1 MFIQRFTSIL
11 IVLCLMMVT
20 TTSIT
25 AEERFADSVGRVSIG
40 TVKSTSP
47 LQVPFITWGGD
58 IATFYANGGKTT
70 KSGTIFNKKG
80 LNLRLVQGD
89 DFIQQV
95 KDYMAGKSP
104 FLRGTF
110 RMIGLASEV
119 IGRDART
126 KGVVILQMTWSA
138 GDHMVA
144 RQNVKKVTDLRWKKI
159 ILQKGGPHVGMLDD
173 ILQAAKLNW
182 DQVTVV
188 WADEL
193 TGPNGPAEKFRND
206 PSISACLV
214 ISPDMIG
221 LTGGLQNIGTGA
233 EGTVK
238 SSRVLISTAQLSRS
252 IADVY
257 ICRKDFYDANKKLI
271 EKFVSGYLKACE
283 EVVELKKDYETKGS
297 SEYVK
302 LLQLT
307 QDIYGSDVIPTL
319 EEDAHGLLC
328 DCTFVGQP
336 GNVKFFLASGNP
348 VGFDAFQKSALNLA
362 VGRGY
367 ARKKYSLLPSGLYYG
382 SSEFIGYLTHTVA
395 VKKPTTAG
403 KPTAAKVQTPVVKK
417 RERFKAE
424 AVKEEIEALNEGELL
439 DEKTLL
445 SFTISFKPNQV
456 DFSEAEYGSEF
467 KRVVEL
473 ASKFGNAVI
482 VIRGHSDPTKTLV
495 ELVKAGL
502 DKGFLR
508 RSGSKGNYKYYFQG
522 STLDLKDTEK
532 VLSLIENGAFDGA
545 KYNPRQTMQAALNLS
560 RSRAEAV
567 RQAILGY
574 ATNHGLIMD
583 SSQITPVGAG
593 VGEPLISKPKNMS
606 EAAQNMRVEFR
617 LVRVPA
623 EVMEP
628 SDFDF

>member
-1 MFIQRFTSIL
+1 MFTHKFKFIL
-11 IVLCLMMVT
+11 IVLCMVMVT
-20 TTSIT
+20 TSIM
-25 AEERFADSVGRVSIG
+25 AEERFADSVGRVTIRK
-40 TVKSTSP
+40 TKSTSP

-58 IATFYANGGKTT
+58 MATFYANGGKTT
-70 KSGTIFNKKG
+70 KSGTIFHKLG

-95 KDYMAGKSP
+95 KEYMSGKSP

-119 IGRDART
+119 IGQDPRT

-138 GDHMVA
+138 GDHMVV
-144 RQNVKKVTDLRWKKI
+144 RQNIKKVTDLRGKKI

-173 ILQAAKLNW
+173 ILKAAKMNW
-182 DQVTVV
+182 NAITVI
-188 WADEL
+188 WTDEL
-193 TGPNGPAEKFRND
+193 TGPNGPAERFRRD
-206 PSISACLV
+206 STISVCFV

-238 SSRVLISTAQLSRS
+238 GSRVLISTAQLSRS

-257 ICRKDFYDANKKLI
+257 VCRKDFYDTHKPLV
-271 EKFVSGYLKACE
+271 EKFVAGYLKACE
-283 EVVELKKDYETKGS
+283 KVVELKKQYETRGS
-297 SEYVK
+297 TEYMK

-319 EEDAHGLLC
+319 EEDAHGLLQ
-328 DCTFVGQP
+328 DCTFVGHP
-336 GNVKFFLASGNP
+336 GNVKFFTEKGNP
-348 VGFDAFQKSALNLA
+348 VGFSAFQKSALGLA
-362 VGRGY
+362 VSRGY
-367 ARKKYSLLPSGLYYG
+367 ASKKYSLLPPGLDYN
-382 SSEFIGYLTHTVA
+382 SSAFVGYLSKTTY
-395 VKKPTTAG
+395 VKKE
-403 KPTAAKVQTPVVKK
+403 K
-417 RERFKAE
+417 FKAE
-424 AVKEEIEALNEGELL
+424 AVKEEIEALNKGELL
-439 DEKTLL
+439 DEKTLI
-445 SFTISFKPNQV
+445 SFTISFEPNQV
-456 DFSEAEYGSEF
+456 TFSEAQYGSEF

-495 ELVKAGL
+495 ELVKAGME
-502 DKGFLR
+502 KGILR

-522 STLDLKDTEK
+522 AVLDLKDTEK
-532 VLSLIENGAFDGA
+532 LLSLVESGSFDGA

-567 RQAILGY
+567 HDAIIEY

-593 VGEPLISKPKNMS
+593 VREPLIAKPSNMS
-606 EAAQNMRVEFR
+606 EASQNMRVEFR

-623 EVMEP
+623 EVMVE